1 MAIILAIKS
10 LTFQPCGGTI
20 CNHIESR
27 LQPLVE
33 LNDGKYDDMSDEK
46 FYEALKDI
54 FDKYLNDED
63 E

>member
-1 MAIILAIKS
+1 MVDKGKNILFCLLWYKPF
-10 LTFQPCGGTI
+10 LP
-20 CNHIESR
+20 
-27 LQPLVE
+27 
-33 LNDGKYDDMSDEK
+33 MSDEK